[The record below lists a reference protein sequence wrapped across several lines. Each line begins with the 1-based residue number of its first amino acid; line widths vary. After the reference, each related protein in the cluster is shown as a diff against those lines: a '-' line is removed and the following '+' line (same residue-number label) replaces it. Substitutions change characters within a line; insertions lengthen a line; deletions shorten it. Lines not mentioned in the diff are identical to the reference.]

1 MATVTAFTAARM
13 LEIEASSVT
22 GGLVDPQGNLLLS
35 TRGGDEINAG
45 DVRGP
50 EGVGPPGT
58 VTMFA
63 GATAPTGWHVCD
75 GSALSRFVYPDLFA
89 AIGTT
94 YGAGDGVNTFNLPN
108 LKGRVPVGA
117 DPTQTEFDVLGET
130 GGEKTHLLTAAE
142 MPTHSHTQD
151 SHTHTQTAH
160 THVQNSHSHTQNA
173 HNHTQDAHGHAQSN
187 AAVDGFQGYVSGVAA
202 RARVAAG
209 TTTSPYA
216 ITAPSTNIDGIG
228 YTGIASNTAT
238 NQSTTATSNAATAT
252 SNNTTAT
259 NNSTTATNQA
269 TGGGGAHNN
278 LQPYVVL
285 NYIIKT

>member
-1 MATVTAFTAARM
+1 MRGMFVVRKVLDHQVRLQCLRVPRLRRVGTFVTEVLLVALCTP
-13 LEIEASSVT
+13 ISS
-22 GGLVDPQGNLLLS
+22 
-35 TRGGDEINAG
+35 
-45 DVRGP
+45 
-50 EGVGPPGT
+50 PP
-58 VTMFA
+58 
-63 GATAPTGWHVCD
+63 
-75 GSALSRFVYPDLFA
+75 SE
-89 AIGTT
+89 TT